1 MVIVLWISDHT
12 SWFIQH
18 APTTVFASW
27 KISCLWYVVG
37 LSGSTIRS
45 RMGKLHNIMQYLNAF
60 LNMEKDAHKKRL
72 VGFSVAH
79 LGFGSRRPSQQIDC
93 PGFNNFPGVL
103 VEKYLLRR
111 KG

>member
-1 MVIVLWISDHT
+1 
-12 SWFIQH
+12 
-18 APTTVFASW
+18 
-27 KISCLWYVVG
+27 
-37 LSGSTIRS
+37 
-45 RMGKLHNIMQYLNAF
+45 MGKLHNIMQYRNALLNT
-60 LNMEKDAHKKRL
+60 EKDAHKKRL

-93 PGFNNFPGVL
+93 PGFSNIPGVL

>member
-1 MVIVLWISDHT
+1 
-12 SWFIQH
+12 
-18 APTTVFASW
+18 
-27 KISCLWYVVG
+27 
-37 LSGSTIRS
+37 
-45 RMGKLHNIMQYLNAF
+45 
-60 LNMEKDAHKKRL
+60 MEKDAHKKRL